1 MYFISDYLCYIMK
14 SQQTKGLIFMSKSAN
29 QKLKLLYIADFLTEK
44 TDEDHCVT
52 TAEIIDMLSKA
63 GIEAERKSIYSD
75 IEALKLYGMDINIT
89 KGRNGGISLLSKKF
103 QIAELKLLVDAV
115 QSSRFI
121 TQKKS
126 FDIIKKLGDLAS
138 THEREEL
145 QREVYIINRIKNDN
159 ESIYYSTDTIHH
171 AIQSDRMITFRYF
184 NYGTDKKKIY
194 HNNGNLIAVSP
205 FGLQY
210 DSEKYYLIAYD
221 SNASKIKHYR
231 VDKMENVTIL
241 DKSRDGKGYFRKFDL
256 AEYTNS
262 TFTMYSGEVAPVTLK
277 LPEKLAG
284 AVIDKFGKKCRFIP
298 TDDGEFTTTVNVTM
312 TPTLY
317 SWVFT
322 FGGEIKI
329 TAPEKAV
336 NGYKEQLK
344 KAMESMG

>member
-1 MYFISDYLCYIMK
+1 M
-14 SQQTKGLIFMSKSAN
+14 
-29 QKLKLLYIADFLTEK
+29 
-44 TDEDHCVT
+44 
-52 TAEIIDMLSKA
+52 
-63 GIEAERKSIYSD
+63 
-75 IEALKLYGMDINIT
+75 
-89 KGRNGGISLLSKKF
+89 
-103 QIAELKLLVDAV
+103 
-115 QSSRFI
+115 
-121 TQKKS
+121 
-126 FDIIKKLGDLAS
+126 
-138 THEREEL
+138 
-145 QREVYIINRIKNDN
+145 QREVYILNRIKNDN

-194 HNNGNLIAVSP
+194 HHNGNQISVSP

-221 SNASKIKHYR
+221 SNAAKIKHYR
-231 VDKMENVTIL
+231 VDKMESVTIL

-256 AEYTNS
+256 AEYANA
-262 TFTMYSGEVAPVTLK
+262 TFTMYSGEIAPVTLK
-277 LPEKLAG
+277 LPEKFAG

-336 NGYKEQLK
+336 NEYKEQLK
-344 KAMESMG
+344 MAMESMNKQ

>member
-1 MYFISDYLCYIMK
+1 
-14 SQQTKGLIFMSKSAN
+14 MSKSAN

-52 TAEIIDMLSKA
+52 TAEIIDMLGKA

-159 ESIYYSTDTIHH
+159 ESIYYSTDTIHR

-194 HNNGNLIAVSP
+194 H
-205 FGLQY
+205 
-210 DSEKYYLIAYD
+210 
-221 SNASKIKHYR
+221 HH
-231 VDKMENVTIL
+231 
-241 DKSRDGKGYFRKFDL
+241 
-256 AEYTNS
+256 
-262 TFTMYSGEVAPVTLK
+262 
-277 LPEKLAG
+277 
-284 AVIDKFGKKCRFIP
+284 
-298 TDDGEFTTTVNVTM
+298 
-312 TPTLY
+312 
-317 SWVFT
+317 
-322 FGGEIKI
+322 
-329 TAPEKAV
+329 
-336 NGYKEQLK
+336 
-344 KAMESMG
+344 